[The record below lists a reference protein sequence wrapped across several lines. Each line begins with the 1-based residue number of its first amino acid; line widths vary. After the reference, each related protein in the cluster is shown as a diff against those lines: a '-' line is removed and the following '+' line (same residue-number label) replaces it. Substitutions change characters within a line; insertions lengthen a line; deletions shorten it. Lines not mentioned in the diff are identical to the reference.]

1 MRGGFPGRREIF
13 VLKIFVKMDAL
24 VVFVHFDAAETA
36 GLAHH
41 VSDGIV
47 GARTRRKPVGYH
59 PDPFE
64 SFGIFDNLGR
74 SVAVF
79 LLHSFPRRGGLVDM
93 TVSGD
98 QFEIHHRL
106 LHTAMQVIA
115 SILVLFFADMI
126 ISRIL

>member
-1 MRGGFPGRREIF
+1 
-13 VLKIFVKMDAL
+13 MDAL
-24 VVFVHFDAAETA
+24 VVFVHLNAVEAT
-36 GLAHH
+36 GLAHD

-59 PDPFE
+59 PDAFE
-64 SFGIFDNLGR
+64 SLGIFDNLRR

-79 LLHSFPRRGGLVDM
+79 LLHSFPRRRGLVDM

-106 LHTAMQVIA
+106 LHTAIYAIV
-115 SILVLFFADMI
+115 SFLFRSLPI
-126 ISRIL
+126 